1 MATTHRY
8 PHYASFKVYV
18 VNDTLEHATQAVSQT
33 CGRLTDCEISA
44 IGQAATQLAS
54 EVTCILDSRTPTLGP
69 SEPREMI
76 PDVVSG
82 QTPGKGFLNLI
93 RFFIDAIKNRN
104 PFYADELMRIRRCAL
119 RLEGAALNAP
129 RPRRV

>member
-1 MATTHRY
+1 MATTHIY
-8 PHYASFKVYV
+8 PHYAPFKVYV
-18 VNDTLEHATQAVSQT
+18 VTDTLEHATQAVSQT
-33 CGRLTDCEISA
+33 CGRLTDCEMSA
-44 IGQAATQLAS
+44 IGQAATQLTA
-54 EVTCILDSRTPTLGP
+54 EVKVILDSRTPTLGP

-104 PFYADELMRIRRCAL
+104 PFHADELERIKRCAL
-119 RLEGAALNAP
+119 RLESAALDTP
-129 RPRRV
+129 RPSRV